1 MSQKTIWVSVT
12 FVTILLQFINDLEKN
27 IRLGIG
33 KILDANS
40 RPYLTCTPTR
50 EGYIYISQS
59 LFFSML
65 ATFSS
70 SSILINVRF
79 VILSEQP
86 PVLLCKHK
94 KCT

>member
-50 EGYIYISQS
+50 EGYIYNTKP
-59 LFFSML
+59 FFSML